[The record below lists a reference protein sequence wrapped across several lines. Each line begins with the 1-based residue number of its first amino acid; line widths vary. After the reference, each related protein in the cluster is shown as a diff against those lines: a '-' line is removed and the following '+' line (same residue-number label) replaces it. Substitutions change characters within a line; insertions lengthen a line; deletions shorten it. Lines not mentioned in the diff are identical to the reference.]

1 MALNWQ
7 ILRDFLVT
15 FKRPL
20 ALVLESTNACNANCS
35 MCSREA
41 LSRKTGKMDF
51 PLFKKIVEDAR
62 RTNISTFQ
70 LSFYGECLLDAQLAE
85 KIKYIH
91 ATIPD
96 AWVQIVTNGSLLTYE
111 NSSGLL
117 EAGISE
123 IRVSIEGN
131 NKNEY
136 ETIRRGLK
144 FDQLV
149 NNLSDLKKLRDAKK
163 SNKTRIVVTGL
174 NLKEFPLD
182 EVEYKKFWAKYA
194 DIVHVRDEHLLNLE
208 KKESFLQKV
217 LPCDHLFTMLPVHSD
232 GQCTICIYDWY
243 GKAVYNTLA
252 NNTIRRVWFDP
263 KFTFYRILHL
273 LGLKKMI
280 SICRHCAYRANYK
293 KLIRN

>member
-1 MALNWQ
+1 MAFNWQ
-7 ILRDFLVT
+7 IVSDFFVT

-51 PLFKKIVEDAR
+51 AFFKKIIKDAR
-62 RTNISTFQ
+62 DMNISTFQ

-91 ATIPD
+91 SEIPN
-96 AWVQIVTNGSLLTYE
+96 AWVQIVTNGSLLNHE
-111 NSSGLL
+111 NSSRLL

-131 NKNEY
+131 NKEEY

-149 NNLSDLKKLRDAKK
+149 NNLSGLKQLRDAEK
-163 SNKTRIVVTGL
+163 SYKTRIVITGL
-174 NLKEFPLD
+174 NLKDYPLD
-182 EVEYKKFWAKYA
+182 AGKYKKFWAEYA
-194 DIVHVRDEHLLNLE
+194 DIVYVRNEHLLNLE
-208 KKESFLQKV
+208 KKESLLQKV
-217 LPCDHLFTMLPVHSD
+217 LPCDRLFTMLPVHSD
-232 GQCTICIYDWY
+232 GQCSICIYDWY
-243 GKAVYNTLA
+243 GKAVYNTLVD
-252 NNTIRRVWFDP
+252 NTIRNVWFDP

-293 KLIRN
+293 KLIGN